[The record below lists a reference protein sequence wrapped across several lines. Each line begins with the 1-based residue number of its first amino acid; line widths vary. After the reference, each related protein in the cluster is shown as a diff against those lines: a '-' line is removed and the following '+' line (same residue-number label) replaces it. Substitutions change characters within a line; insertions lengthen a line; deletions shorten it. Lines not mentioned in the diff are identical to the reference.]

1 MPSSTPAPRIKQ
13 RSTLPLASVVRT
25 LSCDPRCTFDLE
37 QARTMTC
44 SADVDRCAQETEG
57 ASTNMTRTT
66 NARIAGFTYLLYI
79 AVALPNMAWFG
90 RATSGVGPAAK
101 LATIAQH
108 ASDVR
113 VCVLLMLLS
122 TFAALVLAVTLYAIT
137 REQDPDLA
145 MLALTCRVGE
155 GVIGALAIPS
165 TLALLWLATAA
176 GVDAPEAAAA
186 HVLGGYLLRGDMA
199 LTATFFAVGSTLFAY
214 LLLRGRMIP
223 ISLAW
228 LGVVASALL
237 VVCLPLQIVG
247 LLSDSI
253 ASLMWLPM
261 LAFEAPLG
269 LWLLVR
275 GVAPAARS
283 HSA

>member
-1 MPSSTPAPRIKQ
+1 
-13 RSTLPLASVVRT
+13 
-25 LSCDPRCTFDLE
+25 
-37 QARTMTC
+37 
-44 SADVDRCAQETEG
+44 
-57 ASTNMTRTT
+57 MTRTT
-66 NARIAGFTYLLYI
+66 NARIAGFAYLFYI
-79 AVALPNMAWFG
+79 AVALPNMVLFG

-113 VCVLLMLLS
+113 VCVMLMLLS

-155 GVIGALAIPS
+155 GVIGALSIPS

-176 GVDAPEAAAA
+176 GVDAPDTGAT
-186 HVLGGYLLRGDMA
+186 HVLGGYLLRGNLA
-199 LTATFFAVGSTLFAY
+199 VTAIFFAVGSTLFAY

-223 ISLAW
+223 IALAW

-237 VVCLPLQIVG
+237 VVGLPLQIVG
-247 LLSDSI
+247 LLSESI
-253 ASLMWLPM
+253 VSLMWLPM
-261 LAFEAPLG
+261 LAFEVPLG
-269 LWLLVR
+269 LWLLIK
-275 GVAPAARS
+275 GVALPARPDS
-283 HSA
+283 T